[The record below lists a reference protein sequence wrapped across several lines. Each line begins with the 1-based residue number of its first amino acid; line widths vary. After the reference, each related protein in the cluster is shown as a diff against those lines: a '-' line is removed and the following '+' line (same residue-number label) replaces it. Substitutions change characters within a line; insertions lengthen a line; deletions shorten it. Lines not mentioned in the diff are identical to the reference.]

1 MVKCTVTFL
10 LTYSNALYSQFITF
24 VLSKFLLLADF
35 QGRDWRITL
44 IVNKL
49 LRQGNKTKSSQEY
62 YETQEQTQN
71 LRDET
76 KLKMYIILYTKT
88 KKT

>member
-24 VLSKFLLLADF
+24 VLNKFLLLADF